1 MQANLSEELDLLD
14 QLVKHHLKSYQVWC
28 ARPVF
33 RFGENKPLK
42 NSVS

>member
-28 ARPVF
+28 AFLSRLAENRHSGTVF
-33 RFGENKPLK
+33 
-42 NSVS
+42 